1 MRYRLGRPARAEEQ
15 PGPEGGGV
23 VVGSE
28 TVGLPQ
34 VVVGAGHPRRREAG
48 RRAGGHGAP
57 GRLEPRL
64 AQADRQP
71 GDRHHRRYEQPAAY
85 DRGHDLRS

>member
-1 MRYRLGRPARAEEQ
+1 MRG
-15 PGPEGGGV
+15 
-23 VVGSE
+23 E
-28 TVGLPQ
+28 TVGLAQ
-34 VVVGAGHPRRREAG
+34 VVIGPGHPRRREAG
-48 RRAGGHGAP
+48 RRTDGHGAP

-71 GDRHHRRYEQPAAY
+71 GDRRHRRHYQPAAH